1 MYDVLWCVSNRW
13 QPFEGNRYDMC
24 TCAREAQIKRLLT
37 LTLYDLC
44 KKKEKKKE
52 RKEIGG
58 VELQSTHRR
67 G

>member
-1 MYDVLWCVSNRW
+1 
-13 QPFEGNRYDMC
+13 MC